1 MRGTLDRIAALF
13 GAVLVIIFAVMM
25 VLVFVQVVN
34 RYALGLPL
42 FWTEEVVRMLLVWC
56 VMIGLPIVMY
66 HRREVRAD
74 IVTFPDPR
82 KERWRLGLG
91 SALSLLFLAL
101 LAYYSWQFLMRSIPT
116 MSPTLGISRG
126 WFVAPIPIGSA
137 LAALVILLRAPEDEA
152 TGELS

>member
-1 MRGTLDRIAALF
+1 MRAILNRTAAIV
-13 GAVLVIIFAVMM
+13 GAVLVSIFTVMM
-25 VLVFVQVVN
+25 VLVLVQVIN

-56 VMIGLPIVMY
+56 VMIGLPLVMH

-74 IVTFPDPR
+74 IMTFPDPR
-82 KERWRLGLG
+82 RERWRRRAG
-91 SALSLLFLAL
+91 SALSLLFLTL
-101 LAYYSWQFLMRSIPT
+101 LAFYGWQFLLRTIPT

-137 LAALVILLRAPEDEA
+137 LAVLVILMRAQEDHIA
-152 TGELS
+152 RDRS